1 MRHVE
6 IDEYVF
12 FDIQCFGSNNQDV
25 LTAFSIDVYT
35 LFVVKRTQI
44 NMYRF
49 INDFLFLIAC
59 YNYAGNP

>member
-1 MRHVE
+1 MRRVE

-25 LTAFSIDVYT
+25 LTASVYT

-49 INDFLFLIAC
+49 IDDFPFLITR
-59 YNYAGNP
+59 YNYGGNP